1 MNLNTRRAT
10 RAEPLWP
17 WLIVLPLLVG
27 ITYLAV
33 VDHLAAIGVLVVLV
47 AVMAIWRNPP
57 VAVLFYV
64 VPLLVGE
71 QALAVLLSQDQ
82 GNTLQKAALIAVTIL
97 CALLA
102 GVRKPP
108 AAVFLVIGTYLVF
121 LVVSLLFNLKAPQ
134 SISSFLTSTAG
145 YLIPGLIFFVN
156 WRRVSVKLVM
166 RAITLVPIATL
177 LFSVVLDA
185 AGIIPLFTAG
195 TFDMSRLG
203 GTLPPAYLG
212 AAGAFGAIASFW
224 LWLNRAKGAFLTLII
239 GVLVAAASATRG
251 PVVVMFFVILCMLLF
266 TRRLHSKMAGL
277 IRIVILGAL
286 TAGAGQIAPVLI
298 ERTTDQDQYHGGGLS
313 GRNLAWDY
321 FWSRF
326 LEEPWLGHGPGANAL
341 LSQESSVQLVRQY
354 FIAPHNTYLQ
364 LLVDFGIVG
373 AILIGLGIVLVF
385 VSVAR
390 RLTERR
396 DKVLVVS
403 LGLAMLFYAFFDN
416 VLAAPQIYIPMA
428 LILASLS
435 AHGKA
440 AGAEAETEPGEP
452 ETAGQDQEGLRKEPA
467 LAVS

>member
-1 MNLNTRRAT
+1 MTHRDWRAT
-10 RAEPLWP
+10 PLWS
-17 WLIVLPLLVG
+17 WVVVLPLLVG
-27 ITYLAV
+27 LTYLAV
-33 VDHLAAIGVLVVLV
+33 ADHTIAIGALAVLISVIAL
-47 AVMAIWRNPP
+47 WSHPQS
-57 VAVLFYV
+57 AVLFYV
-64 VPLLVGE
+64 IPLLIGE
-71 QALAVLLSQDQ
+71 QALAIVLGGDQ
-82 GNTLQKAALIAVTIL
+82 GNTVQKVSLIAVTIL

-102 GVRKPP
+102 GLRRPP
-108 AAVFLVIGTYLVF
+108 AAVLFVISAYFVLLG
-121 LVVSLLFNLKAPQ
+121 VSLLVNLRPPQ
-134 SISSFLTSTAG
+134 SVTSFLTSTAG
-145 YLIPGLIFFVN
+145 YLIPWLIFFVD
-156 WRRVSVKLVM
+156 WRRVTVVTIM
-166 RAITLVPIATL
+166 RTIAVVPIATL
-177 LFSVVLDA
+177 MCSIALDA
-185 AGIIPLFTAG
+185 AGVVPLFTSG

-224 LWLNRAKGAFLTLII
+224 LWLNRAKGALITLVF
-239 GVLVAAASATRG
+239 GLVVAAASATRG
-251 PVVVMFFVILCMLLF
+251 PIVVMFFVILCLVMF
-266 TRRLHSKMAGL
+266 SRRLRSRMAGV
-277 IRIVILGAL
+277 IRIAVLGAL
-286 TAGAGQIAPVLI
+286 TVGAGQIAPVLI

-326 LEEPWLGHGPGANAL
+326 LEQPWLGHGPGANAL
-341 LSQESSVQLVRQY
+341 LSQESSVELVRQY